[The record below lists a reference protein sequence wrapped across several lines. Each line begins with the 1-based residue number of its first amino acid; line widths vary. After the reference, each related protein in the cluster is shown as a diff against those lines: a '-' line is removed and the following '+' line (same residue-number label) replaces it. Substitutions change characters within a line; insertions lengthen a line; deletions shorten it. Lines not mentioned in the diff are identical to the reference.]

1 MSQGLNPPVSRR
13 QCHGVA
19 ATLPMSAGFVN
30 GVQDVEDR
38 GPREDLD
45 RAEGGLID
53 PVHDLV
59 QWRGCVRLG

>member
-1 MSQGLNPPVSRR
+1 
-13 QCHGVA
+13 
-19 ATLPMSAGFVN
+19 MSAGFVN